1 METEK
6 RDLRQEGRLRE
17 EIQKSRKRKRRPL
30 GTGGLLVGLGGAALL
45 FGAVLFFFCAG
56 RGCGL
61 TKERSGGGVSP
72 GGPVSA
78 RERPGTAGERKGM
91 AGEGQDI
98 AGERQSLAGGAGVPD
113 PSDGT
118 DDDRRRTSAYV
129 DEDGSDPGAGAGL
142 GKSRGQEDY
151 AAYQAYQERFERV
164 AHQSQIQEAGFSVI
178 QEQIFPLETECFG
191 SVTMIPALDKEHH
204 RLALF
209 FAGPNGEICYRTERL
224 ETNIRRMGCLD
235 QCNEGIAAV
244 SFQDVDEDGLTD
256 ILLITLC
263 SNGSAGRG
271 RERAAGAEAKSEP
284 PSGTSKPLTEEGAE
298 EELPSGTEDKM
309 YKVGD
314 VLFQGKDGF
323 YRDWRLS
330 DKLNRFSMNKSVR
343 FILSFVKEG
352 LSTEFLYTA
361 ATLKELQEGG
371 LAIDE
376 ARRSWQEFEKLG
388 RLEVIPG
395 VYRMAEYNILMIYL
409 VDERGDIV
417 WSFQP
422 MGDHENLYELLGVRC
437 RDLDG
442 DGLKDLAVLAR
453 YGYETDAGQMVT
465 EKDYWIYCQRTGGFL
480 TDTEMR
486 SWYPCVEETDMET
499 LTEQAGLYWG
509 WSG

>member
-1 METEK
+1 MGTE
-6 RDLRQEGRLRE
+6 RGDLRQEGQQQE
-17 EIQKSRKRKRRPL
+17 EIHKSRKRKRRPL
-30 GTGGLLVGLGGAALL
+30 GTVGLLVSLGGAALL
-45 FGAVLFFFCAG
+45 FAAVLFFFLTD
-56 RGCGL
+56 RGSGF
-61 TKERSGGGVSP
+61 TGEHSGGRFFPV
-72 GGPVSA
+72 GPVSVGA
-78 RERPGTAGERKGM
+78 GQDTAGEGQGKAGAGQDTAGERQG
-91 AGEGQDI
+91 
-98 AGERQSLAGGAGVPD
+98 LADRADVPD
-113 PSDGT
+113 PWDGM
-118 DDDRRRTSAYV
+118 DDDGSASAGV
-129 DEDGSDPGAGAGL
+129 DEDGSDPETGAGSERTE
-142 GKSRGQEDY
+142 SRDQGDH
-151 AAYQAYQERFERV
+151 AAYQAYQERFESV
-164 AHQSQIQEAGFSVI
+164 THLSQIQEAGFSVI
-178 QEQIFPLETECFG
+178 QEQVFPLETECFG
-191 SVTMIPALDKEHH
+191 PVTMIPALDEEHH

-209 FAGPNGEICYRTERL
+209 FARPDGEICYRTERL
-224 ETNIRRMGCLD
+224 ETNIRRKGCLD

-263 SNGSAGRG
+263 SSGSTGRN
-271 RERAAGAEAKSEP
+271 
-284 PSGTSKPLTEEGAE
+284 
-298 EELPSGTEDKM
+298 
-309 YKVGD
+309 KVGD

-352 LSTEFLYTA
+352 RSTEFLYTA

-388 RLEVIPG
+388 RLEVVPG

-422 MGDHENLYELLGVRC
+422 MGYHENLYELLGLRC
-437 RDLDG
+437 RDFDG

-465 EKDYWIYCQRTGGFL
+465 EKDYQIYCQRTGGFL
-480 TDTEMR
+480 TDTEMQ
-486 SWYPCVEETDMET
+486 SWYPCGEETDMET
-499 LTEQAGLYWG
+499 LTEQAGVYWG